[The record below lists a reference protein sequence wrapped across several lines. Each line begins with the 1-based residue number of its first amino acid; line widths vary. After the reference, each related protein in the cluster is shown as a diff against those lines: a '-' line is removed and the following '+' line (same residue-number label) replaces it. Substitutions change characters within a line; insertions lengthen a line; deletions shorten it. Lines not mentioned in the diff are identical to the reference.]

1 MKKNMIS
8 NILFRMIKALII
20 AGLVTVL
27 SLTVLS
33 LVMYRM
39 NPGEKVLS
47 LGIILTYIVSG
58 FLGGLYMGHKM
69 DRRKFLWGMGTGL
82 CYFLVLCALSACLPA
97 GEVTDSGAVIS
108 AACFCILAGCV
119 GGMLG

>member
-1 MKKNMIS
+1 MS

-20 AGLVTVL
+20 SCLTTVL
-27 SLTVLS
+27 FLTVLS
-33 LVMYRM
+33 YVMYRV

-47 LGIILTYIVSG
+47 LGIILTYIAAG

-82 CYFLVLCALSACLPA
+82 CYFLLLCALSACLPA
-97 GEVTDSGAVIS
+97 G
-108 AACFCILAGCV
+108 
-119 GGMLG
+119 

>member
-1 MKKNMIS
+1 MIG

-20 AGLVTVL
+20 AGLATVL
-27 SLTVLS
+27 SLAVLS
-33 LVMYRM
+33 LVMYRL

-82 CYFLVLCALSACLPA
+82 CYFLVLCVLSACLPA
-97 GEVTDSGAVIS
+97 GEITDGG

>member
-1 MKKNMIS
+1 MIG

-27 SLTVLS
+27 SLSVLS
-33 LVMYRM
+33 LIMYRL

-82 CYFLVLCALSACLPA
+82 CYFLVLCAVSVCL
-97 GEVTDSGAVIS
+97 VSGNVRDGGAMVS
-108 AACFCILAGCV
+108 AACLCVAGGCV

>member
-1 MKKNMIS
+1 MKKSMVSI
-8 NILFRMIKALII
+8 ILFRMIKALII
-20 AGLVTVL
+20 SGLVTVL
-27 SLTVLS
+27 SLAVLS
-33 LVMYRM
+33 FVMYRI

-47 LGIILTYIVSG
+47 LGIILTYIAAG

-82 CYFLVLCALSACLPA
+82 CYFLVLCILSACLPM
-97 GEVTDSGAVIS
+97 GELRGSGAVLC
-108 AACFCILAGCV
+108 AACFCMAGGCV

>member
-1 MKKNMIS
+1 MIG

-20 AGLVTVL
+20 AGLMTVL
-27 SLTVLS
+27 SLSVLS
-33 LVMYRM
+33 LVMYRL

-82 CYFLVLCALSACLPA
+82 CYFLVLCVLSVCLVAQDARSSGAMIGAACLCIA
-97 GEVTDSGAVIS
+97 G
-108 AACFCILAGCV
+108 GCV

>member
-1 MKKNMIS
+1 MKKNMVS
-8 NILFRMIKALII
+8 NILFRMIKALMIS
-20 AGLVTVL
+20 GLTTVL
-27 SLTVLS
+27 FLAVLS
-33 LVMYRM
+33 LVMYRI

-47 LGIILTYIVSG
+47 LGIVLTYIASG

-82 CYFLVLCALSACLPA
+82 CYFLALCALSACLPA
-97 GEVTDSGAVIS
+97 GEIRSSSAVIG
-108 AACFCILAGCV
+108 AACCCMIGGCV

>member
-1 MKKNMIS
+1 MIS

-27 SLTVLS
+27 SLAVLS
-33 LVMYRM
+33 LVMYRL

-82 CYFLVLCALSACLPA
+82 CYFLVLCVLSACLPA
-97 GEVTDSGAVIS
+97 GEITDGGAVIR
-108 AACFCILAGCV
+108 AACFCIFAGCV

>member
-1 MKKNMIS
+1 MKES
-8 NILFRMIKALII
+8 RCFVILFRMIKALMI

-27 SLTVLS
+27 SLMLLS
-33 LVMYRM
+33 VWMYKAD
-39 NPGEKVLS
+39 PGEKVF
-47 LGIILTYIVSG
+47 GVAFILTYIAAS

-82 CYFLVLCALSACLPA
+82 CYYLMLSLLTVCIVPGEMTDTARWLFTGVLCT
-97 GEVTDSGAVIS
+97 VSG
-108 AACFCILAGCV
+108 CI

>member
-1 MKKNMIS
+1 MIS
-8 NILFRMIKALII
+8 NILFQMIKALII

-27 SLTVLS
+27 SLSVLS
-33 LVMYRM
+33 LVMYRLD
-39 NPGEKVLS
+39 PGEKVLS
-47 LGIILTYIVSG
+47 LGIILTYIAAG

-82 CYFLVLCALSACLPA
+82 CYFLVLCALSACLTA
-97 GEVTDSGAVIS
+97 GGIRDSNAVIS
-108 AACFCILAGCV
+108 AACFCMAGGCV